1 MERRLAQRLSSQ
13 LSCHCGG
20 QAELA
25 PMWSEGRSPLQKM
38 TRTVKP
44 LPLQSG
50 VVHIDPWSELARS
63 LEGLRSAFH
72 ASLAAS
78 GGFLPGSPADEECK
92 RDTFAGAWGAQPV
105 RDANIAPLAAVS
117 AALDHLDSLGVLFK
131 SPAGITAS
139 HTIARAALDIAI
151 GPWFLLEPGIGE
163 RERVR
168 RYMNL
173 RLQSLKEQMQLETGA
188 SSTAIRQHAEGRISL
203 IIDAARVHGFEVR
216 RERDRYK
223 PPHLGAQMPSTTSLA
238 SEIVAPNVPVL
249 GALFWRLGSAVAH
262 GQQHGL
268 TMFFERIDQPV
279 QPTHGDV
286 AAQMQASPKDTAL
299 RCGGAPLAAISML
312 QRLYT
317 QYGWPT
323 DRLKTAVSDI
333 ISTWQ
338 AIADVRPPRVPDTF
352 LSNGR
357 TPPQG

>member
-1 MERRLAQRLSSQ
+1 
-13 LSCHCGG
+13 
-20 QAELA
+20 
-25 PMWSEGRSPLQKM
+25 M
-38 TRTVKP
+38 TSTVKQ
-44 LPLQSG
+44 LPLQSRI
-50 VVHIDPWSELARS
+50 VHVDPWAELARS
-63 LEGLRSAFH
+63 LEGLRSAFYS
-72 ASLAAS
+72 SLAAS
-78 GGFLPGSPADEECK
+78 RGFLPGSPADEECK
-92 RDTFAGAWGAQPV
+92 RDTFVGSWGAQPV
-105 RDANIAPLAAVS
+105 RDANIAPLTAVS
-117 AALDHLDSLGVLFK
+117 AVLDHLDSLGVLFK
-131 SPAGITAS
+131 SSGGITAS

-173 RLQSLKEQMQLETGA
+173 RLQSLKEQTHLETGA
-188 SSTAIRQHAEGRISL
+188 PDTAIRQHAEDRIAL
-203 IIDAARVHGFEVR
+203 ILDAARVHGFDVR

-238 SEIVAPNVPVL
+238 PEIVAPNVPVL

-312 QRLYT
+312 QRLYA

-323 DRLKTAVSDI
+323 ERLKTAVSGVT
-333 ISTWQ
+333 STWQ
-338 AIADVRPPRVPDTF
+338 SVAEVRPPRVPDTF
-352 LSNGR
+352 LAGGG
-357 TPPQG
+357 TPRQL